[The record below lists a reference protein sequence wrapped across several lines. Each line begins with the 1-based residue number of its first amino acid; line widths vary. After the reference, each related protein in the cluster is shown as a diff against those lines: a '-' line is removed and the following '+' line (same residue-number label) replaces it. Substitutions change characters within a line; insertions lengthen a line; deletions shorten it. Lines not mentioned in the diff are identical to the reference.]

1 MNWSL
6 PKAGKQ
12 KHEFPSSQI
21 DLLNLQE
28 IDKAEGEGR
37 ERTGEGKVEGVGDS
51 IKGGCSP
58 QGKQERGQKAS

>member
-1 MNWSL
+1 VVVNWSL

-51 IKGGCSP
+51 IKGKFG
-58 QGKQERGQKAS
+58 